1 MRLELLEAVSKL
13 IERNH
18 DASDMKK
25 ALINGEQAFVPNKQP
40 SVVSDPRKRPLDNPT
55 PSISSKLSTVL
66 TFGFFPVFS
75 MRAYQFNLPLFKF
88 VSKGIAV
95 IGTIRNQSFRS
106 RSRSPRAISRH
117 FDLSQD
123 SVNKRYFVRGC
134 RGNGASQR
142 NTFAVDHHHP
152 LRSFAPFGF
161 SNPKAPFFAGA
172 KLASIKASSQSK
184 SDFLSRSAKNLRQ
197 TSSHTPSSSHN
208 RKRRQQV
215 DGLGYRFGRSFH
227 RAPVLKIHRM
237 PSMTSRL
244 SAGGR
249 PTLPFWGLG
258 SSGSIFSHWASFIN
272 RVCSAIGSPPI
283 AYYTKTL

>member
-1 MRLELLEAVSKL
+1 
-13 IERNH
+13 
-18 DASDMKK
+18 MKK
-25 ALINGEQAFVPNKQP
+25 TLINREQVFVPDQQS
-40 SVVSDPRKRPLDNPT
+40 SVVSDPRKRPLDYPA

-66 TFGFFPVFS
+66 TFGFLPVFTV
-75 MRAYQFNLPLFKF
+75 RTYQFNLPLLKL
-88 VSKGIAV
+88 VAKYITV

-106 RSRSPRAISRH
+106 RSRSSRAISWH
-117 FDLSQD
+117 FNLGQNRI
-123 SVNKRYFVRGC
+123 NKRYFVRGC

-172 KLASIKASSQSK
+172 KLPSIKASSQSK
-184 SDFLSRSAKNLRQ
+184 SDFSSKSAKNLRQ

-215 DGLGYRFGRSFH
+215 EGLGYRFGRSFQ

-258 SSGSIFSHWASFIN
+258 SNGSIFSHWASFIN